1 MALLSF
7 FVLRYLNLVAQPSQ
21 LTAHLD
27 ISLSG
32 IYLISFRFHTGFFM
46 FEALS
51 DKLKKVLKDLRGQ
64 GRLAES
70 HIEAA
75 MREIRIALLEAD
87 VNFKVVKSFVDRV
100 KEKALGQ
107 EVMGSLSPAQQVVKV
122 VYDEMVEMLG
132 GTSTQL
138 LFTKR
143 IPNVVMIVGL
153 QGSGKTTTTGKLA
166 RLLVE
171 TQKRRPLLLSVD
183 VYRPAARQQLSI
195 IGQAIG
201 QPVFDAPAVN
211 DPMELCRQAVR
222 ECELTGYDTLLIDT
236 AGRLHIDEELMA
248 ELQQIKRET
257 VPSEILFIADAMTGQ
272 DAVRSAQEFHEQV
285 GLTGV
290 ILTKMEGDTRGGA
303 ALSIKEVTGQP
314 IKFLG
319 VGERYD
325 AIEPF
330 YPDRIAQRIMGMG
343 DVLSLIEKVQAEV
356 DQEKAMEL
364 QQKLARDKFSLEDFR
379 DQLRQMKRLGSLDKL
394 LDMLPSNLL
403 GGMRMTPEQTAE
415 MEQKLKI
422 TDAIISS
429 MTPEER
435 RDHTLLN
442 GSRRK
447 RIARGSGTAVQEVNQ
462 MINEYTEMRKRMRMM
477 TSGGLG
483 GMMGGLMGGGV
494 PGFGSGA
501 RRKATKRR
509 KKKKKR

>member
-1 MALLSF
+1 
-7 FVLRYLNLVAQPSQ
+7 
-21 LTAHLD
+21 
-27 ISLSG
+27 
-32 IYLISFRFHTGFFM
+32 M

-64 GRLAES
+64 GKLSEV

-75 MREIRIALLEAD
+75 LREIRIALLEAD
-87 VNFKVVKSFVDRV
+87 VNFKVVKTFIDRI

-122 VYDEMVEMLG
+122 VYDEMVDMLG

-138 LFTKR
+138 LFTR
-143 IPNVVMIVGL
+143 RVPNVVMIVGL

-166 RLLVE
+166 RLLAD
-171 TQKRRPLLLSVD
+171 TQKRRPLLVSVD

-195 IGQAIG
+195 IANEIG
-201 QPVFDAPAVN
+201 YPVFEAPDVN
-211 DPMELCRQAVR
+211 DPLELCRQAVR

-236 AGRLHIDEELMA
+236 AGRLHVDEKLMIELK
-248 ELQQIKRET
+248 QIKSQT
-257 VPSEILFIADAMTGQ
+257 MPSEILFIADAMTGQ
-272 DAVRSAQEFHEQV
+272 DAVRSAQEFHDQI

-290 ILTKMEGDTRGGA
+290 ILSKMEGDSRGGA

-314 IKFLG
+314 IKFIG

-330 YPDRIAQRIMGMG
+330 YPDRIAQRILGMG
-343 DVLSLIEKVQAEV
+343 DVLSLIEKVQSEV
-356 DQEKAMEL
+356 DQDKALEL

-379 DQLRQMKRLGSLDKL
+379 DQLRQMKRMGSLDKL

-403 GGMRMTPEQTAE
+403 GGMRITPEQSAE
-415 MEQKLKI
+415 MEGKLKL
-422 TDAIISS
+422 TEAIINS
-429 MTPEER
+429 MTPAER

-447 RIARGSGTAVQEVNQ
+447 RIARGSGTAVQDVNQ
-462 MINEYTEMRKRMRMM
+462 MINEYTEMRKMMRMM
-477 TSGGLG
+477 TAGGLG
-483 GMMGGLMGGGV
+483 GMMGGLVGGGL
-494 PGFGSGA
+494 PGFGSGG